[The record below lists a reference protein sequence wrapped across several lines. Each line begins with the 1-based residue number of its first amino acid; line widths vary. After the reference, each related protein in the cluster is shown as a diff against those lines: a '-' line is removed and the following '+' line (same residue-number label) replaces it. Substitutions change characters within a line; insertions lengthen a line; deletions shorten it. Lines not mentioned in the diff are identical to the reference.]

1 MLTEA
6 RSPQHK
12 FVMLLSN
19 IMFHVGSNLPVLF
32 AEKML
37 CQSTLLTY
45 QQFICH
51 SVLLSFPRAF
61 SS

>member
-1 MLTEA
+1 
-6 RSPQHK
+6 
-12 FVMLLSN
+12 
-19 IMFHVGSNLPVLF
+19 VLF

-37 CQSTLLTY
+37 CQSTLLATY